1 MKIAIVHDEL
11 VRRGGAEQV
20 TLLMHK
26 AFPNAPIYTSC
37 YNSGNTY
44 AEFKGCNIKTSWLN
58 RFIKDEKNLKRFFFP
73 FSFWAMRS
81 MNLKEF
87 DVVFMSTTTYGK
99 FIRPDKNALVVSFT
113 HYPFRLAWFPASYDQ
128 VKKSTGIKKI
138 LYRLLVKTLRK
149 MDFKAAQRIDFHIT
163 NTPKIKE
170 ILEHCYQTPREVS
183 VIPASIVCDNFFVA
197 QAPSE
202 DFYLLVSRFE
212 PYKKVDM
219 VIEAFNKLPDKKL
232 VIVGKGSQKEYCQK
246 IAGQNIEFREGIST
260 EEIRELYAN
269 CKAFLFP
276 QEEDYGLTPI
286 EANASG
292 RPVIAYGKGGVTYT
306 TIPYQGDPKKC
317 TAIYFE
323 RQTRQDLIEAIKLSE
338 NLNFDPAFIRKHAE
352 QFDESIFIDKIRS
365 FINEKYDANE
375 KS

>member
-1 MKIAIVHDEL
+1 
-11 VRRGGAEQV
+11 
-20 TLLMHK
+20 
-26 AFPNAPIYTSC
+26 
-37 YNSGNTY
+37 
-44 AEFKGCNIKTSWLN
+44 
-58 RFIKDEKNLKRFFFP
+58 
-73 FSFWAMRS
+73 
-81 MNLKEF
+81 
-87 DVVFMSTTTYGK
+87 
-99 FIRPDKNALVVSFT
+99 
-113 HYPFRLAWFPASYDQ
+113 
-128 VKKSTGIKKI
+128 
-138 LYRLLVKTLRK
+138 
-149 MDFKAAQRIDFHIT
+149 
-163 NTPKIKE
+163 
-170 ILEHCYQTPREVS
+170 
-183 VIPASIVCDNFFVA
+183 
-197 QAPSE
+197 
-202 DFYLLVSRFE
+202 
-212 PYKKVDM
+212 
-219 VIEAFNKLPDKKL
+219 
-232 VIVGKGSQKEYCQK
+232 VGKGSQKEYCQK